1 MLFRRRKF
9 YAIIAAMS
17 KAVID
22 VAYVAELARLELSD
36 EEKAVFQPQL
46 ENIVKYVEKIS
57 SVDVSDVPP
66 TLHGRAIVNALR
78 EDVVRPSMDR
88 ELALG
93 NAPLRSAAEFTLPK
107 IVEGAES

>member
-1 MLFRRRKF
+1 M
-9 YAIIAAMS
+9 
-17 KAVID
+17 
-22 VAYVAELARLELSD
+22 AELARLELTD

-57 SVDVSDVPP
+57 SVNVDDVPP
-66 TLHGRAIVNALR
+66 TMHGREIVNAFR

-88 ELALG
+88 EEALA
-93 NAPLRSAAEFTLPK
+93 NAPGRTGDEFLLPK